1 MTLCGSK
8 QIWKGVIKLA
18 GEACKAQCELRNS
31 PSTDFFWGLLFP
43 SQHQTSLLSLLI
55 LFSGC
60 LCEQTGGLQLHLL
73 MEIALTFIFICWPDC
88 YPVPE
93 VECGYT
99 FLLKLA
105 CLV

>member
-1 MTLCGSK
+1 MQG
-8 QIWKGVIKLA
+8 KLD
-18 GEACKAQCELRNS
+18 NS
-31 PSTDFFWGLLFP
+31 PTSDFFWGLFSLH
-43 SQHQTSLLSLLI
+43 STSPPCYPLRY
-55 LFSGC
+55 SGC
-60 LCEQTGGLQLHLL
+60 LWKGIRGLRLHLL

-93 VECGYT
+93 AECGYT